1 MAEQTPK
8 RRKLDIENEKA
19 VDQALHLERQPNRRS
34 PRTSLNTNLHT
45 PAKTLLSTITKST
58 SKMATIGVAIIGA
71 GIFAKEEHLV
81 RHVCRTNKLS
91 ID

>member
-19 VDQALHLERQPNRRS
+19 VDQALHLERPNRRS
-34 PRTSLNTNLHT
+34 PRTSLNTNLQT

-81 RHVCRTNKLS
+81 RHVC
-91 ID
+91 